1 MAIVAIYPGTFDPLT
16 LAHVD
21 IIERSAQLFSRIIV
35 AVAAS
40 HGKKPLF
47 DLDERI
53 ALASAA
59 LANIDGVSVLGFS
72 GLLTEFAQQQNAHVV
87 IRGLRTVGDF
97 DYEFQLARMNRAL
110 APSLETLFLTPN
122 ERYAFISASLV
133 REIASLQGDVSQFVS
148 PVVMQALQQKYAAT

>member
-148 PVVMQALQQKYAAT
+148 PVVMQALKQKYAAT